1 MKPSKKIET
10 NPKERALLV
19 QLVHGRMDRDEAAD
33 SLLEL
38 EQLADTA
45 GALVV
50 GTVTQHKDRPTPNF
64 LIGEGKLA
72 EVQLACRQA
81 KANLV
86 IFDNELS
93 PSQVNNIDLSLG
105 IKVID
110 RTELIL
116 QIFARRA
123 RTAEA
128 QVQVEL
134 AQLEYLITRVPLSER
149 QARFSGGI
157 GMRGPGESPFQLRK
171 DAMRRQ
177 IKDLKKKLKVVQ
189 QRREQT
195 RSRRQWPL
203 VCIVGYTNAGKST
216 LLNALAGSDAY
227 VDDRLF
233 ATLDTK
239 TRLVYLAEARKVL
252 MVDTVGFIR
261 NLPHGLVA
269 SFKSTLDVASDA
281 DLLLVVA
288 DSDHAHLSDH
298 LRVVHD
304 TLEEIGANKVQ
315 RVLLLNKCDSPA
327 AQKNLPALI
336 AAHPDAIRISA
347 LTGEGL
353 DKLKETMLAR
363 LAGIFELA
371 EKEPR
376 WNRHSEVAE

>member
-203 VCIVGYTNAGKST
+203 VCIVG
-216 LLNALAGSDAY
+216 
-227 VDDRLF
+227 
-233 ATLDTK
+233 
-239 TRLVYLAEARKVL
+239 
-252 MVDTVGFIR
+252 
-261 NLPHGLVA
+261 
-269 SFKSTLDVASDA
+269 
-281 DLLLVVA
+281 
-288 DSDHAHLSDH
+288 
-298 LRVVHD
+298 
-304 TLEEIGANKVQ
+304 
-315 RVLLLNKCDSPA
+315 
-327 AQKNLPALI
+327 
-336 AAHPDAIRISA
+336 
-347 LTGEGL
+347 
-353 DKLKETMLAR
+353 
-363 LAGIFELA
+363 
-371 EKEPR
+371 
-376 WNRHSEVAE
+376 